1 MHAKLRKFARKVR
14 HFRAEVSKFSEG
26 SKIRTEGSKFLEG
39 SKFRKLDI
47 SQPDTLHTTR
57 NRTLRIFDGAKSD
70 TLNTPSK
77 SDTLNTAPD
86 TLRECLAPTP
96 TPGKSEHFRAGD
108 EPEFRAGRQLAL
120 PLAGF
125 NRHSRAVARRNRINT
140 EARSA
145 GRRKLAPTLSGGTWV

>member
-1 MHAKLRKFARKVR
+1 MLFRLRPDSGPKSAVPHAISQCDYGERPQTGPA
-14 HFRAEVSKFSEG
+14 AADDSEG

-86 TLRECLAPTP
+86 TLRECLAP
-96 TPGKSEHFRAGD
+96 D
-108 EPEFRAGRQLAL
+108 LAVAD
-120 PLAGF
+120 PLAEWAPQAKF
-125 NRHSRAVARRNRINT
+125 FRIHT
-140 EARSA
+140 TPS
-145 GRRKLAPTLSGGTWV
+145 